1 MTDLELKEID
11 DLVLKLK
18 RLEKLLNLS
27 CNTEVAEVADVAC
40 LEISQACKLINRLTQ
55 ENACLEEDFNLCY
68 RELEITTNYN
78 IAQKEY
84 IIKLEEQLIT
94 LKLKDE

>member
-18 RLEKLLNLS
+18 RLENLLNLS

-40 LEISQACKLINRLTQ
+40 LEINQACRLINKLTK
-55 ENACLEEDFNLCY
+55 ENVILKNNL
-68 RELEITTNYN
+68 LS
-78 IAQKEY
+78 A
-84 IIKLEEQLIT
+84 
-94 LKLKDE
+94 LK

>member
-27 CNTEVAEVADVAC
+27 CNTEVAEIADVAC
-40 LEISQACKLINRLTQ
+40 LEISQACKLINRLEQ
-55 ENACLEEDFNLCY
+55 ENACLEKDFNLCY
-68 RELEITTNYN
+68 DELETTINNN
-78 IAQKEY
+78 IAQNEH
-84 IIKLEEQLIT
+84 IIKLEAQLIV
-94 LKLKDE
+94 LKLKG